1 MSFGIAAQG
10 RPLSADAPCP
20 CGGGAYGDCCGPVV
34 AGDAAATAEQLMR
47 SRFTAFALG
56 HARHVRDSW
65 HPSTAPASVD
75 LDDGLRWDRL
85 DIVRTDEGQ
94 PGDRRGVVEFVAS
107 WHDPRTGESGRLH
120 EVSRFRF
127 ALGRWYYLDGEVD
140 ADR

>member
-1 MSFGIAAQG
+1 MSFGVAAQG
-10 RPLSADAPCP
+10 RTPSADALCP
-20 CGGGAYGDCCGPVV
+20 CGGGTYGTCCGPVL
-34 AGDAAATAEQLMR
+34 AGAPAATAEQLMR

-65 HPSTAPASVD
+65 HPSTAPDSVD
-75 LDDGLRWDRL
+75 LDDVLRWERL

-127 ALGRWYYLDGEVD
+127 ALGRWYYLDGQVD
-140 ADR
+140 ADG